1 MNKKHLVWDL
11 LLRKLNQRKNAKK
24 LIFHTPN
31 GIAQERFI
39 QIGGIDQWITIRGE
53 DRSKPVLFFIHGG
66 PASTYTVFT
75 PLLRSWEKHFTIV
88 QWDQRGAGK
97 TFRRNGVNGSGDITF
112 DSLARDGLEVA
123 EFLCKHLNQE
133 KIILVGS
140 SVGSCIGVMMVK
152 RRPDLFHA
160 YVGTD
165 QNVGQD
171 PDHLSYQMTLDG
183 LRDAGNKKGM
193 VAIERI
199 GPDPSRWS
207 RKDFDEMNQ
216 WIVKSITT
224 VPNMIMDIMLPAILS
239 SPGHTIRDIIDI
251 FKGMSFSLDNLF
263 DELMAFDVR
272 NLGLAFDLPF
282 FIFQGDT
289 DAITPTSLAQAYFDD
304 IRAPHKEMVLIQ
316 NAGHLAAFARTEQF
330 LDELR
335 MRICPLVDSASK
347 KDDVS
352 LQLQKHI

>member
-1 MNKKHLVWDL
+1 MNKKHLIWDL

-24 LIFHTPN
+24 LNFHTPN
-31 GIAQERFI
+31 GIALERFI

-53 DRSKPVLFFIHGG
+53 DRNKPVLFFIHGG
-66 PASTYTVFT
+66 PASTYTVFS
-75 PLLRSWEKHFTIV
+75 PLLRSWEKYFTIV

-97 TFRRNGVNGSGDITF
+97 TFRRNGVNGSGEITF
-112 DSLARDGLEVA
+112 DSLANDGLEVA

-140 SVGSCIGVMMVK
+140 SMGSFIGVMMVK

-165 QNVGQD
+165 QNVGPD
-171 PDHLSYQMTLDG
+171 PDHLSYQMTLEG
-183 LRDAGNKKGM
+183 LRAAGNKKG
-193 VAIERI
+193 VQAIERI
-199 GPDPSRWS
+199 GSDPLKWS
-207 RKDFDEMNQ
+207 RKDFDERNR
-216 WIVKSITT
+216 WIIKSTTT

-251 FKGMSFSLDNLF
+251 FKGMNYSLDLLF
-263 DELMAFDVR
+263 DELMTFDIR
-272 NLGLAFDLPF
+272 NLGLEFDIPF

-289 DAITPTSLAQAYFDD
+289 DSMTPTALAQAYFDD
-304 IRAPHKEMVLIQ
+304 IRAPFKEIVLIH

-335 MRICPLVDSASK
+335 MRLSPLVDSASK
-347 KDDVS
+347 KDDIS
-352 LQLQKHI
+352 LHLVKPI